1 MLLTSGLKRRLV
13 GKGTMGLV
21 IVQDNVVPAIPS
33 EVVTPLAGFLIQQG
47 KLQLLPTLCAGSIA
61 KAWL

>member
-1 MLLTSGLKRRLV
+1 
-13 GKGTMGLV
+13 MGLV